1 MIEARAQYPDTSS
14 VLNLR
19 DSYDYVIV
27 GGGTSGLVVASRL
40 TENPNVH
47 VLVLEAGA
55 NRLKDPRITTPGLA
69 LATWDNPDFDWEFM
83 TIPQVCHCILSF
95 VLKI

>member
-1 MIEARAQYPDTSS
+1 MIDLGAQYPDTSS
-14 VLNLR
+14 VMNLR
-19 DSYDYVIV
+19 DAYDYVVV

-40 TENPNVH
+40 TEDPNVH

-55 NRLKDPRITTPGLA
+55 NRLEDPRITTPGLA

-83 TIPQVCHCILSF
+83 TVPQVCHWSHHLF
-95 VLKI
+95 